1 MMNSPTEISA
11 LVHLIDDPDELIFFQ
26 VKDKL
31 IEMGAEVIPHLEK
44 AWATENFGD
53 LFQFRL
59 ESIIHEIQLKGVFEQ
74 LGKWILNP
82 ENLLEGVL
90 IVNKYKYPNINLRL
104 IEELLA
110 QIVCDIESQFNDE
123 LTILEKIQVIN
134 KILFDIY
141 GFRGDKTNYHNP
153 DNSYFNAV
161 LTKKKGNPLMLSILY
176 IEISRRLGIPITG
189 INLPNHFLVGYLEKD
204 YNQNASNEIRDSY
217 GVLFYINPF
226 SKGTILYQNEIDN
239 FLFELKL
246 KQDPKYYSPCN
257 NISIIRRIVTNLLY
271 SYTKLN
277 KKKNVAELK
286 KIIQLFN

>member
-161 LTKKKGNPLMLSILY
+161 LTKKKRKSFNAIYSLY
-176 IEISRRLGIPITG
+176 R
-189 INLPNHFLVGYLEKD
+189 
-204 YNQNASNEIRDSY
+204 
-217 GVLFYINPF
+217 
-226 SKGTILYQNEIDN
+226 N
-239 FLFELKL
+239 F
-246 KQDPKYYSPCN
+246 
-257 NISIIRRIVTNLLY
+257 
-271 SYTKLN
+271 
-277 KKKNVAELK
+277 
-286 KIIQLFN
+286 

>member
-1 MMNSPTEISA
+1 MNRLSEISA

-26 VKDKL
+26 VKDKI
-31 IEMGAEVIPHLEK
+31 IEMGSGVIPHLEK

-53 LFQFRL
+53 LFQYRL
-59 ESIIHEIQLKGVFEQ
+59 ESIIHEIQLKDVFGQ
-74 LGKWILNP
+74 LGKWILNS

-90 IVNKYKYPNINLRL
+90 IVNKYKYPNINLRSV
-104 IEELLA
+104 EELLA

-141 GFRGDKTNYHNP
+141 GFRGDKTNYHDP
-153 DNSYFNAV
+153 ENSYFNAV

-176 IEISRRLGIPITG
+176 IEISRRLGIPISG

-204 YNQNASNEIRDSY
+204 YNPNDSNEIRDSF

-257 NISIIRRIVTNLLY
+257 NISIIRRILTNLLY
-271 SYTKLN
+271 SYSKLN
-277 KKKNVAELK
+277 KKRNVAELK